1 MPWED
6 ALGMFPR
13 AFLPS
18 WLQGDTLGYSGGNE
32 RSQNFSP
39 KPSRRLLLHLRA
51 PRSWEHTPSTSDPLF
66 RRATGLKI
74 PVISKGRSQ
83 PEKGNG
89 RL

>member
-51 PRSWEHTPSTSDPLF
+51 PRSWEHTPSTSDLLL
-66 RRATGLKI
+66 RRAIGLKI

-83 PEKGNG
+83 PEKGNR